1 MEMAEG
7 KQIKLHDT
15 SAKAASAFARDQ
27 GSEVSPV
34 LSQMNVTRLFA
45 VTSL

>member
-27 GSEVSPV
+27 KSIPFY
-34 LSQMNVTRLFA
+34 RK
-45 VTSL
+45 